1 MRLITYREAAS
12 GTVGLAVRRS
22 RDLVAVDPTAAGL
35 PARVEDILSCGP
47 AALQALERLATRGSL
62 LDDSTIEF
70 LPTIRRPGKVLC
82 VGLNYADH
90 VAESPYPKPT
100 YPTIFPRY
108 ATSLIGHR
116 APIVRPQCSVE
127 LDYEGELV
135 AVVGRRGRHI
145 PKERALE
152 FVAGYACFNEA
163 SIRDYQFK
171 TPQWA
176 VGKNFDDTGAF
187 GPELV
192 TADELPPGAAGLRI
206 QTRLNGQTVQ
216 SSNTGHLL
224 FDVATIIATISE
236 CMTFEPGD
244 LIATGTPEG
253 VGLFRKPPLFMKDGD
268 VVQVEI
274 EGIGVLE
281 NPVRDEVVTR
291 AT

>member
-1 MRLITYREAAS
+1 MRIVTYRMP
-12 GTVGLAVRRS
+12 GTDTANIAVRVGGE
-22 RDLVAVDPTAAGL
+22 LVGVDTVRAGL
-35 PARVEDILSCGP
+35 PARVEEILAGGRD
-47 AALQALERLATRGSL
+47 ALRALATHARSGTL
-62 LDDSTIEF
+62 LDEAAIEF
-70 LPTIRRPGKVLC
+70 LPTILRPGKVIC

-108 ATSLIGHR
+108 ASSLIGHR
-116 APIVRPQCSVE
+116 APIIRPQCSVE

-152 FVAGYACFNEA
+152 FVAGYACFNES

-187 GPELV
+187 GPEFV
-192 TADELPPGAAGLRI
+192 TADELPAGASGLRI
-206 QTRLNGQTVQ
+206 ETRLNGQTVQ
-216 SSNTGHLL
+216 SSNTKHLL
-224 FDVATIIATISE
+224 FDVATIISTISE

-253 VGLFRKPPLFMKDGD
+253 VGLFRKPPLFMKHGD
-268 VVQVEI
+268 TVEVEI
-274 EGIGVLE
+274 EGIGVLV
-281 NPVRDEVVTR
+281 NPVRDEVR
-291 AT
+291 AVAQ